1 LEKFDRVEFSKCA
14 QGFRDKDV
22 AMVNGM
28 GEPALVL
35 SSI

>member
-1 LEKFDRVEFSKCA
+1 MFDRVEFTKCA

-28 GEPALVL
+28 SEPAIVL
-35 SSI
+35 SGI